1 MKNISTRIFICNKC
15 GRPCVNMVIDKDNSD
30 LLKETYPDICM
41 YGVPNP
47 KWEDKGVLKGF
58 GLEELDGVITAF
70 KL

>member
-1 MKNISTRIFICNKC
+1 
-15 GRPCVNMVIDKDNSD
+15 MVIDKDNSD